1 MILKDASGAKLAEFT
16 LDAVGISNICGPCL
30 VITEDKTTGDKKSIK
45 TVYRRLSALTGYK
58 IVTDGGKVIT
68 LTGSKVTDIQKL
80 REAGIVAGA
89 ISEALPVEAVE
100 AFKAADTKEADKINI
115 VVVIES
121 VEAEPAT
128 QEVTVEVKFE
138 RGGAVPKVKNV
149 AALVAKD
156 PAFVAKLS
164 ADTGYTFKGFVEDLE
179 TGKILG
185 GNVKLPEDKK
195 LYCVWEAVT
204 PAGGQETP
212 QVEVPF
218 FQNPANFEAYQT
230 PETAEYANDVTYY
243 RLSEGVYVAA
253 VPVAGDG
260 VQYYTLKAGVSI
272 PENPNS

>member
-30 VITEDKTTGDKKSIK
+30 VITEDKTTGGKTSVK

-68 LTGSKVTDIQKL
+68 LTGSKAADIQKL

-89 ISEALPVEAVE
+89 TSEALPVEAVE
-100 AFKAADTKEADKINI
+100 AFKAADTKDADKINI

-121 VEAEPAT
+121 VAAEPEN

-138 RGGAVPKVKNV
+138 RGGAVPKVKEV

-164 ADTGYTFKGFVEDLE
+164 ADTGYTFKGLVEDLE
-179 TGKILG
+179 TGKVLG

-204 PAGGQETP
+204 PAGGQTI
-212 QVEVPF
+212 EVPF
-218 FQNPANFEAYQT
+218 FQNPENFEAYQT

-243 RLSEGVYVAA
+243 RLSEGVYTAA

>member
-58 IVTDGGKVIT
+58 IVTDGGKAIT
-68 LTGSKVTDIQKL
+68 LTGSKATDIQTL

-89 ISEALPVEAVE
+89 TSEVLPVEAVE
-100 AFKAADTKEADKINI
+100 AFKTADTKEADKINI

-121 VEAEPAT
+121 VEAEPET

-138 RGGAVPKVKNV
+138 RGGAIPKVKEV

-195 LYCVWEAVT
+195 LYCVWEAVV
-204 PAGGQETP
+204 PAGDNPNQP
-212 QVEVPF
+212 QVEVPSF
-218 FQNPANFEAYQT
+218 YENPANFEACQT
-230 PETAEYANDVTYY
+230 TEYATDVIYY
-243 RLSEGVYVAA
+243 RLNNGVFVASI
-253 VPVAGDG
+253 PVSGDG
-260 VQYYTLKAGVSI
+260 VQYYTIRPGVTV
-272 PENPNS
+272 PGKN

>member
-16 LDAVGISNICGPCL
+16 LDAVKVSNICGPCL

-68 LTGSKVTDIQKL
+68 LTGSKATDIQTL

-89 ISEALPVEAVE
+89 TSEALPVEAVE

-138 RGGAVPKVKNV
+138 RGGAVPKIKNV
-149 AALVAKD
+149 AAIVAKD

-195 LYCVWEAVT
+195 LYCVWEAVV
-204 PAGGQETP
+204 P

-218 FQNPANFEAYQT
+218 FENPANFEAS
-230 PETAEYANDVTYY
+230 PEVYHSDVTYY
-243 RLSEGVYVAA
+243 RLS
-253 VPVAGDG
+253 DG
-260 VQYYTLKAGVSI
+260 VFVADPNPIAGNGIQYYTIKPGVTV
-272 PENPNS
+272 PENN